1 MNCNVNADFP
11 TPPDPTIITLC
22 KELDAPPFLFDILLV
37 SVSFIFSTR
46 VYFFTSLNLGSLD
59 IWTCDH
65 LNDLSRI
72 FWFFAYA
79 CNLWIHWAKY
89 AIMEFLSNIAVVKL
103 NLVLTWVCLYFS
115 WIKFLF
121 KNLRPPFSMITNKR
135 INSKKLVTRKYVKL
149 VSKPLL
155 KSKMCDVFLGIDD
168 HRSWANKS
176 LQIMFFFER
185 FLNVF
190 SILRQCTVSNVLSTI
205 CQICYNSFVPFIR

>member
-1 MNCNVNADFP
+1 MRLRRFIVFKHVSILYFIISYLRVLKFVIIYFVRILRIDFG
-11 TPPDPTIITLC
+11 I
-22 KELDAPPFLFDILLV
+22 FLFV
-37 SVSFIFSTR
+37 
-46 VYFFTSLNLGSLD
+46 
-59 IWTCDH
+59 H
-65 LNDLSRI
+65 LSDSINND
-72 FWFFAYA
+72 AY
-79 CNLWIHWAKY
+79 
-89 AIMEFLSNIAVVKL
+89 LSNIAVVKL

-190 SILRQCTVSNVLSTI
+190 FYFEAMHRFKCFKYDMPNLL
-205 CQICYNSFVPFIR
+205 

>member
-1 MNCNVNADFP
+1 MFP
-11 TPPDPTIITLC
+11 FYISLFHVWGFLNLLLFILF
-22 KELDAPPFLFDILLV
+22 ELSISRNMIQEFLFV
-37 SVSFIFSTR
+37 
-46 VYFFTSLNLGSLD
+46 
-59 IWTCDH
+59 H
-65 LNDLSRI
+65 LTDSINND
-72 FWFFAYA
+72 AY
-79 CNLWIHWAKY
+79 
-89 AIMEFLSNIAVVKL
+89 LSNIAVVKL

-176 LQIMFFFER
+176 LQIMFFFKR

-190 SILRQCTVSNVLSTI
+190 SILRQCTVLNVLSTI